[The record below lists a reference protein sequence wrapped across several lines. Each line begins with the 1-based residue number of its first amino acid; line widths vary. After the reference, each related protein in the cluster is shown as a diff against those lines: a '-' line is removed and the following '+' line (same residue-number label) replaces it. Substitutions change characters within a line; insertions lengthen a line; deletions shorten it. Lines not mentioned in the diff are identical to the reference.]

1 MTAQDN
7 KIRFCR
13 NCGAKTA
20 AGDKF
25 CRKCGFRFDAGQPAA
40 APQRPTPAAS
50 PAASQRPAPTASPA
64 AAQRPAPAVSPAA
77 PVGAAAS
84 SAAFSGTAV
93 PGEIVLG
100 ALTQRA
106 AASAAGTAAQQISA
120 GTAAQQAFAGTA
132 PQQISAG
139 TAKVK
144 KILPLPGFLL
154 SRITALAGGLGGVFR
169 NPKALL
175 SALVFGAAWI
185 LLPILQEAVPDS
197 PVLAFLSWLTYARG
211 GLDRAGAGV
220 LGGILGKVTVAS
232 ALSGIVSGGLPQ
244 MAAGLGRMFSRD
256 EKGSIG
262 TAFLG
267 ALTGAV
273 CYMIFAGIGSMGAGS
288 TMAGISGALL
298 CLRSMGSG
306 KGFFSALAESATSRV
321 TNGVRTA
328 DPGRQKGMLSGMT
341 AGFAVITAL
350 SALF

>member
-20 AGDKF
+20 AGDRF
-25 CRKCGFRFDAGQPAA
+25 CRKCGFRFDDGQPAA
-40 APQRPTPAAS
+40 AAQRPAPAAS
-50 PAASQRPAPTASPA
+50 PAVPPA
-64 AAQRPAPAVSPAA
+64 AAQRPAPAASPAA
-77 PVGAAAS
+77 PAAAAQRPAPP
-84 SAAFSGTAV
+84 AAFSGTAV

-106 AASAAGTAAQQISA
+106 ASAA

-132 PQQISAG
+132 PKQISAG
-139 TAKVK
+139 AAKMK
-144 KILPLPGFLL
+144 KILPLPGVLL
-154 SRITALAGGLGGVFR
+154 SRIAALPKGLAGAFR
-169 NPKALL
+169 DPKALL
-175 SALVFGAAWI
+175 SALFFGAAWI

-232 ALSGIVSGGLPQ
+232 ALSGIISGGLPQ
-244 MAAGLGRMFSRD
+244 MAAGLGRMFSRG

-298 CLRSMGSG
+298 CLRSLGSG

-328 DPGRQKGMLSGMT
+328 DPGKQRGMLSGMT

-350 SALF
+350 SALL

>member
-20 AGDKF
+20 AGDRF
-25 CRKCGFRFDAGQPAA
+25 CRKCGFRFDDGQPA
-40 APQRPTPAAS
+40 
-50 PAASQRPAPTASPA
+50 AASQRPAPAASPA
-64 AAQRPAPAVSPAA
+64 APPAE
-77 PVGAAAS
+77 
-84 SAAFSGTAV
+84 FSGTAV

-106 AASAAGTAAQQISA
+106 ASAAGTAAQQLSAGTAAQQFSA

-132 PQQISAG
+132 PQKISAG
-139 TAKVK
+139 PAKMK

-154 SRITALAGGLGGVFR
+154 SRVTALAGGLAGVFR

-175 SALVFGAAWI
+175 STLFFGAAWI
-185 LLPILQEAVPDS
+185 LLPILQEALPDS
-197 PVLAFLSWLTYARG
+197 PVLGFLSWLTYARG

-288 TMAGISGALL
+288 TMAGISGVLL
-298 CLRSMGSG
+298 CLRSLGSG
-306 KGFFSALAESATSRV
+306 KGFFSGLAESATSRV
-321 TNGVRTA
+321 VNGVRTA

-350 SALF
+350 SALL

>member
-84 SAAFSGTAV
+84 AAAFSGTAV

-106 AASAAGTAAQQISA
+106 ASAAGTAGQQISA
-120 GTAAQQAFAGTA
+120 GA
-132 PQQISAG
+132 
-139 TAKVK
+139 AKVK

-175 SALVFGAAWI
+175 SALFFGAAWI
-185 LLPILQEAVPDS
+185 ILPILQEAVPDS

-244 MAAGLGRMFSRD
+244 MAAGFGRMFSRG

-273 CYMIFAGIGSMGAGS
+273 CYMIFAGIGSIGAGS

-298 CLRSMGSG
+298 CLRSLGSG

>member
-20 AGDKF
+20 AGDRF
-25 CRKCGFRFDAGQPAA
+25 CRKCGFRFDDGQPA
-40 APQRPTPAAS
+40 
-50 PAASQRPAPTASPA
+50 AASQRPAPAASPA
-64 AAQRPAPAVSPAA
+64 APPAE
-77 PVGAAAS
+77 
-84 SAAFSGTAV
+84 FSGTAV

-106 AASAAGTAAQQISA
+106 ASAAGTAPQKISA
-120 GTAAQQAFAGTA
+120 G
-132 PQQISAG
+132 P
-139 TAKVK
+139 AKMK

-154 SRITALAGGLGGVFR
+154 SRVTALAGGLAGVFR

-175 SALVFGAAWI
+175 STLFFGAAWI
-185 LLPILQEAVPDS
+185 LLPILQEALPDS
-197 PVLAFLSWLTYARG
+197 PVLGFLSWLTYARG

-288 TMAGISGALL
+288 TMAGISGVLL
-298 CLRSMGSG
+298 CLRSLGSG
-306 KGFFSALAESATSRV
+306 KGFFSGLAESATSRV
-321 TNGVRTA
+321 VNGVRTA

-350 SALF
+350 SALL

>member
-1 MTAQDN
+1 MPSAV
-7 KIRFCR
+7 C
-13 NCGAKTA
+13 A
-20 AGDKF
+20 APS
-25 CRKCGFRFDAGQPAA
+25 APVSAA
-40 APQRPTPAAS
+40 AAW
-50 PAASQRPAPTASPA
+50 
-64 AAQRPAPAVSPAA
+64 
-77 PVGAAAS
+77 
-84 SAAFSGTAV
+84 
-93 PGEIVLG
+93 
-100 ALTQRA
+100 A

-132 PQQISAG
+132 GQQISAG

-175 SALVFGAAWI
+175 SALFFGAAWI
-185 LLPILQEAVPDS
+185 ILPILQEAVQDS

-244 MAAGLGRMFSRD
+244 MAAGLGRMFSRG

-273 CYMIFAGIGSMGAGS
+273 CYMIFAGIGSVGAGS

-298 CLRSMGSG
+298 CLRSLGSR